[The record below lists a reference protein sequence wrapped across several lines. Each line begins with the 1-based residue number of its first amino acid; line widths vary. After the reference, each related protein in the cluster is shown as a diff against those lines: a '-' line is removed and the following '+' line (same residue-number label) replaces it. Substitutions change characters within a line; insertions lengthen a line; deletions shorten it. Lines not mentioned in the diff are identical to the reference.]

1 MHCSI
6 QTSNPIQ
13 KIHTNQAIVDGFQ
26 THYKYSLL
34 NYLIRTYFYWHRLE
48 LFNSNTLNLMML
60 WWLMKGCM
68 GQRFCNA
75 VVWIAELV
83 RVKKAGN

>member
-1 MHCSI
+1 MAFGR
-6 QTSNPIQ
+6 T
-13 KIHTNQAIVDGFQ
+13 TNI
-26 THYKYSLL
+26 L
-34 NYLIRTYFYWHRLE
+34 YLITYWHRPA
-48 LFNSNTLNLMML
+48 LFNSNTLNLMRL

-83 RVKKAGN
+83 WVKKSWKLVEIGLVLV

>member
-1 MHCSI
+1 M
-6 QTSNPIQ
+6 
-13 KIHTNQAIVDGFQ
+13 VW
-26 THYKYSLL
+26 
-34 NYLIRTYFYWHRLE
+34 YLILTYSTYWHRLA

-75 VVWIAELV
+75 VVWIEELV
-83 RVKKAGN
+83 RVKKKLEISLN